1 MIASTRG
8 LIADLTESAVDFLVG
23 TSGIAKQTGYEM
35 KNNPNNNY
43 VSFSQ
48 GTLISKSGMNYYGL
62 KENMVDVGTPLYR
75 NFDNGVNI
83 NSSLDPVHNPLVI
96 FNPNSWKSKDYGGWS
111 GIPILYEHVN
121 YVIQKASYYDEIN
134 KKEDIF
140 KIVKLLIPEIKIN
153 VLGKDT

>member
-8 LIADLTESAVDFLVG
+8 LIADLVESVVDLFGG

-62 KENMVDVGTPLYR
+62 KENMVYVGTPLYR
-75 NFDNGVNI
+75 NFDNGVNVNV
-83 NSSLDPVHNPLVI
+83 NSNLDPVHNPLVI
-96 FNPNSWKSKDYGGWS
+96 FNPNSWKNKQYGS
-111 GIPILYEHVN
+111 GHGLPILYEHVWSPDYKN
-121 YVIQKASYYDEIN
+121 IIN
-134 KKEDIF
+134 N
-140 KIVKLLIPEIKIN
+140 IKDN
-153 VLGKDT
+153 K